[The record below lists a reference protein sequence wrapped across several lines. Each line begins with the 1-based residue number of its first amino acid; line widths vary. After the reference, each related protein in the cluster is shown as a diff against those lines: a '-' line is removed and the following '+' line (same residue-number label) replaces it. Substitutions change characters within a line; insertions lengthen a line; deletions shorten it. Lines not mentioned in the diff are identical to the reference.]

1 MIHGFFQMTAALD
14 GAQRLHDEL
23 AQWLKQA
30 HAVAARRG
38 E

>member
-23 AQWLKQA
+23 AQWLNQT
-30 HAVAARRG
+30 HAAAVGRG
-38 E
+38 G